1 MLHRTL
7 APLIFLCVAWPS
19 SLNAQ
24 VQDLRTFNF
33 NIGGGLSVPLN
44 PTARYAGVNGN
55 ATAGIGANLT
65 KHNSLEGDFQWIGLP
80 PNHSLARPFYT
91 PSVSV
96 NLFALTGEYRFHID
110 GIGES
115 PFGFYL
121 LAGGGWYY
129 RHTDIGRRFD
139 VPPFTACQPIY
150 NWWGIACT
158 ADGFV
163 SSPDGRSNG
172 SSAGGANGGVG
183 FTVRFAHTGWKF
195 FAESR
200 YTYVWSTYIPT
211 TFAPV
216 TFGFRY
222 N

>member
-1 MLHRTL
+1 MGRKTA
-7 APLIFLCVAWPS
+7 APIIFLCAICLSPLCAQDS
-19 SLNAQ
+19 ELNK
-24 VQDLRTFNF
+24 LNF

-55 ATAGIGANLT
+55 ATTGIGANFN
-65 KHNSLEGDFQWIGLP
+65 KNSSVEGDFLWIGLP
-80 PNHSLARPFYT
+80 PNYSLARPIFT
-91 PSVSV
+91 PNVNV

-110 GIGES
+110 NIGRS

-121 LAGGGWYY
+121 LAGGGWYLRY
-129 RHTDIGRRFD
+129 TSIGRRFGI
-139 VPPFTACQPIY
+139 PPLTVCQPIY
-150 NWWGIACT
+150 NWWGLACS

-163 SSPDGRSNG
+163 SSTNSGSRG

-183 FTVRFAHTGWKF
+183 FTVRFAHTGWKIF
-195 FAESR
+195 VESR
-200 YTYVWSTYIPT
+200 YHYVWSTYVPT
-211 TFAPV
+211 TFVPV